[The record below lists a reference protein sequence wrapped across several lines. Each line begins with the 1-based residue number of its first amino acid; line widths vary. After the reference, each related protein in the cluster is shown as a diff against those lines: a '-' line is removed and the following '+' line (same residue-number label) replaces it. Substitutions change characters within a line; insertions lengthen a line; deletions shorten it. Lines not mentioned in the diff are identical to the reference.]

1 MTLTNLL
8 HNIQT
13 FYEYPAQI
21 LYIPFSLF
29 NLFFWV
35 NCLLGLYISSRKLT
49 AESVYLVSTIMLLI
63 CWPYDVIR
71 YWLPL
76 FPLCFIFFIQGFR
89 FMCMVWGKKAG
100 KWVLYPIIGILIC
113 SVWKVSIKYATSP
126 IQIYT
131 TINPNVEG
139 ESAQEMYAFLRMN
152 TAQDDWVACG
162 ESRSIYLY
170 TNRLSCNI
178 SGEISNL
185 PANVNWYVE
194 FLYRG
199 SYLQYSHG
207 VIRLNQNRF
216 QQVFCNQ
223 DFAIYKIL
231 TP

>member
-1 MTLTNLL
+1 MFHILHSRIPIYVYGVGQKSGKMGSLSNYRHTNLFCL
-8 HNIQT
+8 
-13 FYEYPAQI
+13 E
-21 LYIPFSLF
+21 SF
-29 NLFFWV
+29 NKI
-35 NCLLGLYISSRKLT
+35 CD
-49 AESVYLVSTIMLLI
+49 LI
-63 CWPYDVIR
+63 IR
-71 YWLPL
+71 
-76 FPLCFIFFIQGFR
+76 
-89 FMCMVWGKKAG
+89 
-100 KWVLYPIIGILIC
+100 
-113 SVWKVSIKYATSP
+113 
-126 IQIYT
+126 IYT

-199 SYLQYSHG
+199 SYLQYPHG
-207 VIRLNQNRF
+207 VIRLNHNRF